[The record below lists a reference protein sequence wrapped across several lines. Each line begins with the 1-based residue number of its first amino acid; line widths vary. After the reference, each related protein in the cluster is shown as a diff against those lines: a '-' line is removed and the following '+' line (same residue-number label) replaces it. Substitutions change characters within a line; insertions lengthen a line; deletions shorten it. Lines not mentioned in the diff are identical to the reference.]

1 VTWCDSFPRTR
12 EKYTQCRNPTAPVE
26 ATYRSSFAVSSGCG
40 YYLKF
45 FPAGARGSGAR
56 HEAKPV
62 KLILVNVDVC
72 DSCESEFSTTFRL
85 GVGTQSFSSPNRWS
99 KSVDAS
105 AGNGW
110 EEADNV
116 RLTTVTA
123 VPAPPAVVLVGL
135 GAGCIALKRYAGRR
149 AVA

>member
-1 VTWCDSFPRTR
+1 
-12 EKYTQCRNPTAPVE
+12 
-26 ATYRSSFAVSSGCG
+26 
-40 YYLKF
+40 
-45 FPAGARGSGAR
+45 
-56 HEAKPV
+56 
-62 KLILVNVDVC
+62 VC

-116 RLTTVTA
+116 RLTTFTA
-123 VPAPPAVVLVGL
+123 VLAPPAVVLVGL
-135 GAGCIALKRYAGRR
+135 GAGCVALRRYVGRR
-149 AVA
+149 ATA